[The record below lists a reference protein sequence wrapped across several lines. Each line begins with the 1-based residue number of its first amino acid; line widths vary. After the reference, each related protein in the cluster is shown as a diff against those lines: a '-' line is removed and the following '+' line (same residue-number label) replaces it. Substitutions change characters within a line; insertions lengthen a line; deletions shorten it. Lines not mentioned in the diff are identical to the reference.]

1 MTRCTVHTNDASP
14 CLRNTAGETK
24 GGSLLRR
31 AWKQSTYKGN
41 KKKILL
47 GKQVHC
53 EQGKNRKPNET
64 TNLPVIPH
72 RTQEHTG
79 KWFLSH

>member
-1 MTRCTVHTNDASP
+1 MLHTNEASP

-31 AWKQSTYKGN
+31 AWKQSTCKDN

-47 GKQVHC
+47 GKCTHC
-53 EQGKNRKPNET
+53 EWEKTER
-64 TNLPVIPH
+64 
-72 RTQEHTG
+72 
-79 KWFLSH
+79 